1 MAISDLQRYEMILKS
16 HEASTGTHNPG
27 ALGLDGWRK
36 CSKAEL
42 RRLYHAGKI
51 SVTQAVRL
59 GFPTLTDHG
68 KRLGL
73 CRDVEEITRVVKE
86 MIAAGV
92 EISRVNMRR

>member
-1 MAISDLQRYEMILKS
+1 MAITDLQRYQMILKA

-51 SVTQAVRL
+51 GVAQAVRL
-59 GFPTLTDHG
+59 GFATNADHG
-68 KRLGL
+68 KRLGA
-73 CRDVEEITRVVKE
+73 CRDVEEISSVIKE
-86 MIAAGV
+86 MVTAGV
-92 EISRVNMRR
+92 ELARVNMRR